1 MQTLINGILCLLF
14 VFHDYSCKNLPTY
27 LNLPP
32 GTMNPLGTSRI
43 ECCSGLAKTSS
54 LIRRPKVGQIA
65 TRSWANCRTFSS
77 LILSR
82 ILGVLVKSGGDQLT

>member
-1 MQTLINGILCLLF
+1 MQVLF
-14 VFHDYSCKNLPTY
+14 RLNSSENMATY

-54 LIRRPKVGQIA
+54 LILRPKVGQIA
-65 TRSWANCRTFSS
+65 TKSWANCRTFSS